1 MNVGTLRTAAFRL
14 MLLLAGVG
22 LTVVLPLA
30 AGGGAAEG
38 REVISQSLSGRLTV
52 VLGDLHLGLGTHPQ
66 SGEWHPLEDFRWSD
80 DFSAFLNAVNSA
92 GDGATDLILNGDT
105 VELWQALDD
114 ECQYEESGLGCT
126 EEQALTRLNRI
137 LAAHPE
143 EIGALS
149 RFANFGANRI
159 VVVPGDRDAGL
170 LFPSV
175 ARRIAGALGGPGRV
189 EIASRGSWISA
200 DGAIYVEHGHQRTY
214 DAFRFGSWPEPFV
227 QRDNATHLE
236 RTWGEK
242 LVQGFYNKYEPEYPI
257 LDNISEDGLGLKFV
271 VAEEPSTLSIEGM
284 ESLVRFLLAKRTWAQ
299 FRLGLDGGD
308 VEPPEWD
315 LSAIRQTGAA
325 FLVES
330 LVPGDPFRML
340 AKRAFDDGRLALNA
354 DELTDLEIVAI
365 CDYRAALRRSRR
377 RLERKLSQL
386 SREGPAVSECPRLP
400 DTRGT
405 AFEYFW
411 RSRDELYQERL
422 ELARLRLQKEG
433 RPRGASKVFVYG
445 HTHLTDPGFVPT
457 RQSEEPLVV
466 SPGPWNR
473 TITPVH
479 LKPIRDDHGWT
490 EVDALRELQPEQ
502 LPACYG
508 VVWIEPYAENP
519 NAEVRFWRG
528 DGQWGRATRDAA
540 DVRDPCPPSR

>member
-1 MNVGTLRTAAFRL
+1 MNVSALSTAAFRV
-14 MLLLAGVG
+14 MLSLSGVG
-22 LTVVLPLA
+22 LTVLLLPA

-38 REVISQSLSGRLTV
+38 RQAISHSLSGRLTV
-52 VLGDLHLGLGTHPQ
+52 VLGDLHLGLGTDPKT
-66 SGEWHPLEDFRWSD
+66 GEWHPLEDFRWSD
-80 DFSAFLNAVNSA
+80 DFSAFLNAVNSG

-126 EEQALTRLNRI
+126 EEQALARLNRI
-137 LAAHPE
+137 LTAHPD
-143 EIGALS
+143 EISALS

-175 ARRIAGALGGPGRV
+175 ARRIAGALGGPERV
-189 EIASRGSWISA
+189 RVASRGSWISP
-200 DGAIYVEHGHQRTY
+200 DGAIYVEHGHQRRY

-227 QRDNATHLE
+227 RHDNATHLE
-236 RTWGEK
+236 RTWGEQ
-242 LVQGFYNKYEPEYPI
+242 LVQGFYNKYEPKYPI
-257 LDNISEDGLGLKFV
+257 LDNIAEDGLGLKFV
-271 VAEEPSTLSIEGM
+271 VAEDPSTLSIEGTG
-284 ESLVRFLLAKRTWAQ
+284 SLVRLLLAKRTWAQ

-315 LSAIRQTGAA
+315 LSAIREVGAA

-340 AKRAFDDGRLALNA
+340 AKRAFDEGRLALNA
-354 DELTDLEIVAI
+354 DELTDLEVVAI

-411 RSRDELYQERL
+411 RSRDALYQERL
-422 ELARLRLQKEG
+422 ELARLGLQMEGRLQG
-433 RPRGASKVFVYG
+433 PSKVFVYG
-445 HTHLTDPGFVPT
+445 HTHLTDSGFVPT
-457 RQSEEPLVV
+457 RRSEEPLVV
-466 SPGPWNR
+466 SPGAWHR
-473 TITPVH
+473 TITPTH
-479 LKPIRDDHGWT
+479 LQPIRDDQGWT
-490 EVDALRELQPEQ
+490 EVDALRQLQPEQ

-519 NAEVRFWRG
+519 KAEVRFWRG
-528 DGQWGRATRDAA
+528 DGQWGRAPRDAA